1 MLRRKREGRSGIACA
16 NILLAAYILIAVIEK
31 YFSGFLVKTVR
42 EGRYDIISDVGTV
55 LVIFIGLTLCNYL
68 VVTINEGE
76 AFFKDLYCAYAY
88 CLTPFIVIKPF
99 VIILSNV
106 LTYNE
111 VFLITFANIIVIVWM
126 AVLVLISLKE
136 INNFTVKETAKA
148 LGLTAFTVLI
158 LSLLICIIYVLFS
171 QVIDFVVTVVREVVY
186 RIGS

>member
-1 MLRRKREGRSGIACA
+1 MEEYGNYISVALLL
-16 NILLAAYILIAVIEK
+16 LLAILQPHRWK
-31 YFSGFLVKTVR
+31 YFSGFLVKNVR
-42 EGRYDIISDVGTV
+42 EGRYDIISDIGTV

-76 AFFKDLYCAYAY
+76 AFFKELYCAYAY

-99 VIILSNV
+99 VVIVSNV

-111 VFLITFANIIVIVWM
+111 VFLISFANIIVMVWM
-126 AVLVLISLKE
+126 LVLILISVKE
-136 INNFTVKETAKA
+136 VNNFTVKETAKA
-148 LGLTAFTVLI
+148 LALTAFTVLI
-158 LSLLICIIYVLFS
+158 LSLLVSIIYILFS